1 MDDKY
6 VPNEDG
12 YYWVRIGKNTMP
24 YRYYIKP
31 DKFTIVRLSS
41 HLDSRTGKTNRYIEF
56 VMSNNRIN
64 RLKYFVERAE
74 FSTWI
79 PIQNPNNDAFNLP

>member
-6 VPNEDG
+6 VPSENG
-12 YYWVRIGKNTMP
+12 YYWVRIGKNNLP
-24 YRYYIKP
+24 YRYYIKT
-31 DKFTIVRLSS
+31 DKFSIVKLSS
-41 HLDSRTGKTNRYIEF
+41 FVEPRTGKTHRYIEF
-56 VMSNNRIN
+56 VMSNGRTN

-79 PIQNPNNDAFNLP
+79 PIQNPNDDAFNAQ